1 MLVLRKIAVFLGL
14 FALLFIVCSGPATA
28 AADPSV
34 TVNDQVTM
42 ESTVVIDKIVAVQD
56 GWIVIHAGDKSG
68 TVIGWAPV
76 KAGEN
81 DKVEVAIDLS
91 KGTPTIS
98 AMLHVD
104 AGKVGTYEFP
114 GADVPVKNAAGDVV
128 NTPFKIIGVDVDD
141 QFVKDTK
148 TVSIGAIV
156 AQQDGWIVIH
166 AGDKGGTVL
175 GHTAIKAGLNSDVS
189 VAISDVSKVTDMMTA
204 MIHIDAGTIGTYEF
218 PGADVPP
225 KMGADISNEPFWTV
239 DHVRVEDQKLA
250 DDGTFTVPYV
260 LATVDGWIV
269 IHSTAEGGPV
279 LGHAAVKAG
288 LNQGVKVKIDDPKG
302 ITDQVS
308 AMLHID
314 AGTKGTYEFPGADAP
329 VKDSAGK
336 LVNPLFSTT
345 GVAIPDMSATMA
357 PMSDMAATAAPTA
370 K

>member
-1 MLVLRKIAVFLGL
+1 MLLVRKIAVFLGV
-14 FALLFIVCSGPATA
+14 FALLFIVSSGPATA

-34 TVNDQVTM
+34 TVSDQVTM
-42 ESTVVIDKIVAVQD
+42 DSTVVIDKIVAVQD

-175 GHTAIKAGLNSDVS
+175 GHTAIKAGLN
-189 VAISDVSKVTDMMTA
+189 
-204 MIHIDAGTIGTYEF
+204 
-218 PGADVPP
+218 
-225 KMGADISNEPFWTV
+225 TV
-239 DHVRVEDQKLA
+239 DHVRAEDQKLA

-329 VKDSAGK
+329 VKDSGGK

-357 PMSDMAATAAPTA
+357 PMGDMAATAAPTA